1 MLSKSEIF
9 RRIEEHRE
17 RLRSLGV
24 RELGLFGSHARG
36 DARPDSDVDL
46 LVEFERKSFDS
57 YVDTKLMLEDAF
69 GTSVDLVLAD
79 GIKPRL
85 RAAILS
91 EVIRAP
97 GF

>member
-9 RRIEEHRE
+9 RRIEENSE

-24 RELGLFGSHARG
+24 RGLGLFGSHARG
-36 DARPDSDVDL
+36 DARPDSDLDF
-46 LVEFERKSFDS
+46 LVEFERKDFDS
-57 YVDTKLMLEDAF
+57 YMDTKLMLEDLF
-69 GTSVDLVLAD
+69 GTSVDLVLAE

-91 EVIRAP
+91 EVLRAP